1 MFMFLP
7 ENSKVSNLNL
17 FLMMKKG
24 ANACEQGDKNL
35 EMWTNDR

>member
-7 ENSKVSNLNL
+7 ENSKVSNLNF
-17 FLMMKKG
+17 FLMMKNG

-35 EMWTNDR
+35 EIWANDR